1 MVTINRLAPPF
12 CLMLVWWPGT
22 AWSPGTGNHTCTRG
36 KPLLSC
42 SSCCYLISVWMERHL
57 GAGTSP
63 TYQGLP
69 NGLLSADQNFIQ
81 EVLNPPITAA
91 IFVLVRLLE
100 GYVNTTDCVFVNY
113 LNTFFLLGTKHPVSF
128 GNIPKPLLFW

>member
-1 MVTINRLAPPF
+1 
-12 CLMLVWWPGT
+12 
-22 AWSPGTGNHTCTRG
+22 
-36 KPLLSC
+36 
-42 SSCCYLISVWMERHL
+42 MESHL
-57 GAGTSP
+57 GAGTSS

-100 GYVNTTDCVFVNY
+100 GYVNTTDCVFVDY
-113 LNTFFLLGTKHPVSF
+113 LNTFFPLSTKHPVSF
-128 GNIPKPLLFW
+128 RNIPKPLFYFGDIRNKRSITSISLENIS